1 MVSAKLES
9 VFFIDDAE
17 ILCLIWA
24 RYCLTLGSLLCKSG
38 LTLGSLLFKSGLTLG
53 STFEPFLKPY
63 IESYKG
69 I

>member
-9 VFFIDDAE
+9 IFFIDDAE

-24 RYCLTLGSLLCKSG
+24 RYCLSLGSLLCKCG

-53 STFEPFLKPY
+53 STFKRFVDHALSHIK
-63 IESYKG
+63 
-69 I
+69 